1 MPSPS
6 RTPESDATSDIPAS
20 VPADIPAN
28 DSAGV
33 SRPGAGDDAPR
44 VVSTVSDRPGD
55 LLDVL
60 LAGGRRADRLT
71 HVEHL
76 PGRPGRQADWPAWA
90 DASLVAGY
98 RSLGVERPWAHQ
110 VEAAEAAW
118 AGRHV
123 ALATSTGSGK
133 SLAFWL
139 PALTAVRADRA
150 AETLAPGRIESART
164 RGTVLYLSPTK
175 ALAADQLS
183 GLQRLLDASRAN
195 DVKVST
201 CDGDTSF
208 EERKWVQEY
217 ADVVLTNP
225 DFLHFALLPNH
236 RRWAR
241 FLRNLRYVV
250 VDEGHSYRGVFGA
263 HVALVLRRLARLSAH
278 YAPPPAAPPPVGL
291 SEPAGTRGHARSDN
305 TAPRSRDSAPGRG
318 GLTFVV
324 ASATTAD
331 PAVSAGRLIGV
342 PPEGIV
348 TVDADSSPAG
358 RKTFALW
365 QPPEVLGYEAAQARA
380 AATRDP
386 AADAALAES
395 LLIDPTAHDDLGLT
409 SDPDEPA
416 TPGDSPER
424 PRRSATAE
432 VADLLAD
439 LTAAGART
447 LAFTRSRR
455 GAESVATQTQDHL
468 RVVSPQLARR
478 VAAYRGGYLPEERR
492 SLERALRSGAVRGLA
507 TTNALELGVDIS
519 GLDAVLIAGWP
530 GTRMSVWQQAGR
542 AGRAGADGLVAFV
555 AREDPLDT
563 YLVHHPEA
571 IFAAP
576 LEATV
581 FDPANPYVLAPHLC
595 AAAAEVPIRQSDL
608 PVFGDSAAVT
618 ELLGVLVARGA
629 LRRRASGWY
638 WTHAQS
644 AAAMMD
650 LRGSGGSPV
659 RVVEAGTGR
668 LLGTVDAASAD
679 GSVHDGAVY
688 VHQGVSHVV
697 ESLDLNDGV
706 ALVARRDVDF
716 GTWSRSVTEIAIHG
730 IADQATGEE
739 PGAVPAARE
748 GSGPAAGESVSPP
761 SDSAVSDGP
770 TAQPAPGVE
779 PSVPQG
785 SAPNDAAHPAIRR
798 WWGPIG
804 WGFGPVEVTS
814 QVVSFQRRRL
824 PDLQILGTEPL
835 DLPARTLPTTAVWWT
850 VPAEVLDA
858 AGIDADTAPGA
869 LHAAEHASIGLL
881 PLLATCDRW
890 DLGGVSTA
898 MHVDTEQATVFV
910 YDAYPGGA
918 GFAERGFHLGATWLR
933 ATRAAISR
941 CLCAD
946 GCPACVQSP
955 KCGNF
960 NNPLDKAAAIR
971 LLDAVLAYAPA

>member
-1 MPSPS
+1 VPSPS
-6 RTPESDATSDIPAS
+6 RTPEPDAASDDT
-20 VPADIPAN
+20 
-28 DSAGV
+28 AGAR
-33 SRPGAGDDAPR
+33 RPGAGSGGQPF
-44 VVSTVSDRPGD
+44 SDRPGA

-76 PGRPGRQADWPAWA
+76 PGRPGQQADWPGWA

-98 RSLGVERPWAHQ
+98 RSMGVERPWSHQ

-118 AGRHV
+118 SGRHV

-175 ALAADQLS
+175 ALAADQVD

-236 RRWAR
+236 RRWTR
-241 FLRNLRYVV
+241 FLSNLRYVV

-263 HVALVLRRLARLSAH
+263 HVALVLRRLARLAAH
-278 YAPPPAAPPPVGL
+278 YATTPATSRTG
-291 SEPAGTRGHARSDN
+291 S
-305 TAPRSRDSAPGRG
+305 TAPRRG
-318 GLTFVV
+318 IVRPAGGDTPARGLTFVV

-342 PPEGIV
+342 PPEQIV
-348 TVDADSSPAG
+348 TVDADTSPAG

-380 AATRDP
+380 AAANDP
-386 AADAALAES
+386 AADAALAEA
-395 LLIDPTAHDDLGLT
+395 LLIDPTAHDELGLT

-432 VADLLAD
+432 AADLLAD

-455 GAESVATQTQDHL
+455 GAEAVATQTQDHL

-492 SLERALRSGAVRGLA
+492 ELEQALRSGAIRGLA

-595 AAAAEVPIRQSDL
+595 AAAAEVPLRQSDL
-608 PVFGDSAAVT
+608 PQFGDPAAVT

-638 WTHAQS
+638 WTHARS
-644 AAAMMD
+644 AAAMTD

-688 VHQGVSHVV
+688 VHQGVSYVV
-697 ESLDLNDGV
+697 ESLDLRDGV

-730 IADQATGEE
+730 MRDEE
-739 PGAVPAARE
+739 PGEDPAAIPGGDRT
-748 GSGPAAGESVSPP
+748 AAPGEAASN
-761 SDSAVSDGP
+761 GP
-770 TAQPAPGVE
+770 TADPTPGDQ

-785 SAPNDAAHPAIRR
+785 TAPNDAAHPAIQR

-835 DLPARTLPTTAVWWT
+835 DLPEHTLPTTAVWWT
-850 VPAEVLDA
+850 VPADVLEA

-941 CLCAD
+941 CPCTD

-960 NNPLDKAAAIR
+960 NNPLDKAAAVR
-971 LLDAVLAYAPA
+971 LLDAVLAYAPSD

>member
-6 RTPESDATSDIPAS
+6 RTPEPDAASDDT
-20 VPADIPAN
+20 
-28 DSAGV
+28 AGV
-33 SRPGAGDDAPR
+33 GRPGASPSGQPF
-44 VVSTVSDRPGD
+44 SDRPGA

-60 LAGGRRADRLT
+60 LAGGRRTDRLT

-76 PGRPGRQADWPAWA
+76 PGRPGQQADWPGWA

-118 AGRHV
+118 SGRHV

-175 ALAADQLS
+175 ALAADQVN
-183 GLQRLLDASRAN
+183 GLQRLLDASRAG

-225 DFLHFALLPNH
+225 DFLHFALMPNH

-263 HVALVLRRLARLSAH
+263 HVALVLRRLARLAAH
-278 YAPPPAAPPPVGL
+278 YAPAPQTSPGGLSDPGSPQGHAASDSAAP
-291 SEPAGTRGHARSDN
+291 RR
-305 TAPRSRDSAPGRG
+305 

-331 PAVSAGRLIGV
+331 PSVSAGRLIGV
-342 PPEGIV
+342 PPEQIV
-348 TVDADSSPAG
+348 TVDADTSPAG

-380 AATRDP
+380 AAANDP

-395 LLIDPTAHDDLGLT
+395 LLIDPTAHDELGLT

-432 VADLLAD
+432 AADLLAD

-455 GAESVATQTQDHL
+455 GAEAVATQTQDHL

-492 SLERALRSGAVRGLA
+492 ELEQALRSGAIRALA

-595 AAAAEVPIRQSDL
+595 AAAAEVPLRQSDL
-608 PVFGDSAAVT
+608 PQFGDPAAVT

-644 AAAMMD
+644 AAAMTD

-688 VHQGVSHVV
+688 VHQGVSYVV
-697 ESLDLNDGV
+697 ESLDLRDGV

-730 IADQATGEE
+730 VRDEE
-739 PGAVPAARE
+739 PGAVP
-748 GSGPAAGESVSPP
+748 VT
-761 SDSAVSDGP
+761 V
-770 TAQPAPGVE
+770 
-779 PSVPQG
+779 
-785 SAPNDAAHPAIRR
+785 PNDATHPAIQR

-835 DLPARTLPTTAVWWT
+835 DLPEHTLPTTAVWWT
-850 VPAEVLDA
+850 VPAEVLEA

-941 CLCAD
+941 CPCAD

-960 NNPLDKAAAIR
+960 NNPLDKAAAVR
-971 LLDAVLAYAPA
+971 LLDAVLAFAPSD